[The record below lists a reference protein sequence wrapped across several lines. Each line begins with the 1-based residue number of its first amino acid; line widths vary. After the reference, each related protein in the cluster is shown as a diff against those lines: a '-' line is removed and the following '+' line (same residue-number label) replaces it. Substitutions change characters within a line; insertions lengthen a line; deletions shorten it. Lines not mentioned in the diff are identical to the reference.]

1 MEAELMFK
9 SGHFFAVTHNGNVE
23 KTYIDG
29 ELVEAI

>member
-9 SGHFFAVTHNGNVE
+9 RGHFFVVTHDGNVE

-29 ELVEAI
+29 ELVEVI